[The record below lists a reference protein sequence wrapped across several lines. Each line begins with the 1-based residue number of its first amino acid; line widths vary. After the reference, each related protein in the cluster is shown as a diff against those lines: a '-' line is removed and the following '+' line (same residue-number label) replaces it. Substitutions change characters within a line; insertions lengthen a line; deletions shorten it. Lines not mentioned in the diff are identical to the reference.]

1 MKRLSSILTKSKLW
15 ILLFILWLI
24 TLCLLSSFS
33 KVAPAEA
40 PKIPHLDK
48 IAHFSYF
55 LGGGYIL
62 ATWLQLKYGTQS
74 SPFIRFLLPIIFFS
88 IFGAIDEYH
97 QTFTPG
103 RSGNDFYDWL
113 ADFLGASLGVLL
125 ANYFHWLLH
134 VLSPPITFE
143 YEN

>member
-1 MKRLSSILTKSKLW
+1 MKRLFSILTESKLW
-15 ILLFILWLI
+15 ILLFVLWLI
-24 TLCLLSSFS
+24 TLCVLSSS
-33 KVAPAEA
+33 SNVVPAEA

-48 IAHFSYF
+48 IAHFGYF
-55 LGGGYIL
+55 LVGGYIL

-74 SPFIRFLLPIIFFS
+74 SPLIRFLLPIIFFS

-113 ADFLGASLGVLL
+113 ADFLGASLGVIL
-125 ANYFHWLLH
+125 ANYFYWLLH
-134 VLSPPITFE
+134 LLSPPITFE